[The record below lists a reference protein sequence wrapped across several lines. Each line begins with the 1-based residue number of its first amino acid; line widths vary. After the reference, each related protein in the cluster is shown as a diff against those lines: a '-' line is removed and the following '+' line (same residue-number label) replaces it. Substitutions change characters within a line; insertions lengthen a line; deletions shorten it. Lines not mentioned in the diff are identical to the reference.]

1 VDVEGLALNTSL
13 KENFVAVEFVK
24 CPTCKQKLAILEY
37 MTMGTLV
44 VCANLKCG
52 TSLRLNGRRPVR
64 VEVVPE
70 AETYKVDYR
79 PESYG

>member
-1 VDVEGLALNTSL
+1 MPYVTEGA
-13 KENFVAVEFVK
+13 
-24 CPTCKQKLAILEY
+24 
-37 MTMGTLV
+37 LV
-44 VCANLKCG
+44 VCANLRCG
-52 TSLRLNGRRPVR
+52 TSLRLVGRHPLR

>member
-1 VDVEGLALNTSL
+1 MKVE
-13 KENFVAVEFVK
+13 VVK
-24 CPTCKQKLAILEY
+24 CPTCRQRLALMPYVTE
-37 MTMGTLV
+37 GALV
-44 VCANLKCG
+44 VCANLRCG
-52 TSLRLNGRRPVR
+52 TSLRLVGRHPLR

>member
-1 VDVEGLALNTSL
+1 MAVQ
-13 KENFVAVEFVK
+13 FVR
-24 CPTCKQKLAILEY
+24 CPTCKQKLAVMDY
-37 MTMGTLV
+37 VAQGTLL

-52 TSLRLNGRRPVR
+52 TSLRVLGRSPLR
-64 VEVVPE
+64 VEPVAE